1 MGRLPR
7 VPGRRSGRQG
17 DQVKFVML
25 TKLNGTPLLVNLGQ
39 VHTMTDAYLDG
50 HTRLSFTPV
59 EELDVRESLKEIL
72 VRAGLWEKAPG

>member
-1 MGRLPR
+1 
-7 VPGRRSGRQG
+7 
-17 DQVKFVML
+17 ML

-59 EELDVRESLKEIL
+59 EELDVRE
-72 VRAGLWEKAPG
+72 